1 MVLQSYV
8 TNENH
13 YISTQFVIFSLLS
26 YCFEEIIGL
35 DVKTSFTSRPVSR
48 LISWYNK
55 RILRKGYS
63 VPWDFLW
70 TENYKL
76 Y

>member
-13 YISTQFVIFSLLS
+13 NISTQFVIFNLLS
-26 YCFEEIIGL
+26 YCFEEIIGF

-48 LISWYNK
+48 LIS
-55 RILRKGYS
+55 
-63 VPWDFLW
+63 
-70 TENYKL
+70 
-76 Y
+76 